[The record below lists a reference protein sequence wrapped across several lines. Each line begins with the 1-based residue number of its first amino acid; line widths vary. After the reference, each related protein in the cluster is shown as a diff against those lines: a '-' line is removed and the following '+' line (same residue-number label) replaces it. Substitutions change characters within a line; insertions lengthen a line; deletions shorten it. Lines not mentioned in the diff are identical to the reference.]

1 LHVREKKVG
10 KGVPLEKPAKVARRQ
25 PSGILEGSRGDAIQS
40 SSGGGLPITRND
52 AANANGVERPAVLPS
67 PERVEPVPAI
77 PQEPKRLGPRP
88 GFITERTYVHTS
100 SPWCVF
106 RHRTSRAGTQK
117 TKHAHITLP
126 YSMAAKIVEE
136 RKKLEVWID
145 RCVNSIEDYQAL
157 MSNPQWMTEDREK
170 QIERIMSTL
179 QNRLTNLK
187 RLNK

>member
-1 LHVREKKVG
+1 MREKKVG
-10 KGVPLEKPAKVARRQ
+10 KGVPLAKPAKVARRKD
-25 PSGILEGSRGDAIQS
+25 SRVLVGSERAAVQS
-40 SSGGGLPITRND
+40 SSGGGLPVPRND
-52 AANANGVERPAVLPS
+52 ATDGLRLERPAVLPN
-67 PERVEPVPAI
+67 PERVESILAI

-88 GFITERTYVHTS
+88 GFITDKPYVHTS

-117 TKHAHITLP
+117 TKNAHITLP

-136 RKKLEVWID
+136 RKKLELWLD
-145 RCVNSIEDYQAL
+145 RCVESIEDYQAL
-157 MSNPQWMTEDREK
+157 MANPQWMIDDREK
-170 QIERIMSTL
+170 QVDKIMSLL